1 MLDFENYYH
10 TKSLLEE
17 YEKLRN
23 SPDYESYL
31 NKLSE
36 KGDYEKREVALHILS
51 QMDFFDIK
59 PYEENYVLSAL
70 ESGDLFL
77 QEEALNA
84 LLLWETTN
92 QLERVKRVKIAN
104 RFLQEDLDEF
114 IAEMEKK

>member
-10 TKSLLEE
+10 TKHLLEE

-23 SPDYESYL
+23 SPDYEGYL
-31 NKLSE
+31 SKLSE

-51 QMDFFDIK
+51 QMDFSEIK

-70 ESGDLFL
+70 ESGDLLL

-84 LLLWETTN
+84 LGLWEETT
-92 QLERVKRVKIAN
+92 QLERVKKVKIAN
-104 RFLQEDLDEF
+104 SYLQEDLDEF
-114 IAEMEKK
+114 IVEMEKK

>member
-1 MLDFENYYH
+1 MLDFENYYN

-31 NKLSE
+31 SKLSE

-51 QMDFFDIK
+51 HKNFSEIR

-70 ESGDLFL
+70 ESSDLLL

-84 LLLWETTN
+84 FVLW
-92 QLERVKRVKIAN
+92 
-104 RFLQEDLDEF
+104 
-114 IAEMEKK
+114 